1 MAEDFK
7 LIGPYSAYGIAKKY
21 GFKGTEEEWLTSLN
35 GKDGISSTITIG
47 KVTKLPS
54 SYNPSVENRGNEHNA
69 IFDFGIPA
77 PDYSVID
84 YLVNSLF
91 VAPRTGK
98 VYSVNI
104 PKFASNQTTVC
115 DALDDN
121 VGLVCEPSTE
131 EVAGQD
137 DYEDIPLFKWY
148 HCNYKRDEYGHAYP
162 TEIEG
167 MTSGYTTSGNVDVG
181 TIQMVPYVKFVEND
195 DHYVLS
201 ITDSPKEGFSIWPV
215 AKSNNVEYPYVIHST
230 YFSVEGDDS
239 NPRSLPGKKIIR
251 NNSYQNMG
259 SKYGAKGSGYH
270 GAGMERNTWRIL
282 FELVKYKTK
291 SSQTVFSGCTNWNFQ
306 YSAAVKSS
314 EPQSYF
320 PLTNSQAANLEV
332 GGVVS
337 VGYANQSESLDRGQS
352 SVHAYADSVKILSIE
367 DLDGENKAV
376 YLDCDPF
383 TTEDYIYPDG
393 PTVPITLTSMHNYTG
408 ETDGI
413 IGKHDGQKNA
423 NSKWSYRIQGCEY
436 ACGGYTV
443 FSDSVIVVGA
453 SNAKNLYMCGA
464 NDERKTDVTQIKESF
479 KNVGE
484 MAIDGSNDFWI
495 GDVVIDPETGA
506 SYPSVVGSGS
516 STGVGDRVYAGGEI
530 SENSTREWL
539 NGGLLWLGSVAG
551 SSYLNCGGG
560 LTDASWDFLAAD

>member
-1 MAEDFK
+1 MHE
-7 LIGPYSAYGIAKKY
+7 L
-21 GFKGTEEEWLTSLN
+21 E
-35 GKDGISSTITIG
+35 
-47 KVTKLPS
+47 
-54 SYNPSVENRGNEHNA
+54 
-69 IFDFGIPA
+69 
-77 PDYSVID
+77 
-84 YLVNSLF
+84 
-91 VAPRTGK
+91 
-98 VYSVNI
+98 
-104 PKFASNQTTVC
+104 
-115 DALDDN
+115 
-121 VGLVCEPSTE
+121 
-131 EVAGQD
+131 
-137 DYEDIPLFKWY
+137 
-148 HCNYKRDEYGHAYP
+148 
-162 TEIEG
+162 
-167 MTSGYTTSGNVDVG
+167 
-181 TIQMVPYVKFVEND
+181 
-195 DHYVLS
+195 
-201 ITDSPKEGFSIWPV
+201 
-215 AKSNNVEYPYVIHST
+215 
-230 YFSVEGDDS
+230 FSVF
-239 NPRSLPGKKIIR
+239 RC
-251 NNSYQNMG
+251 
-259 SKYGAKGSGYH
+259 SKVFRAP
-270 GAGMERNTWRIL
+270 
-282 FELVKYKTK
+282 EL
-291 SSQTVFSGCTNWNFQ
+291 
-306 YSAAVKSS
+306 
-314 EPQSYF
+314 F

-337 VGYANQSESLDRGQS
+337 VGYADQSESLDRGQS
-352 SVHAYADSVKILSIE
+352 SVHTYADSVKILSIE

-539 NGGLLWLGSVAG
+539 NGGDFRAGSGAG
-551 SSYLNCGGG
+551 SSCLNCGGG
-560 LTDASWDFLAAD
+560 LTYASWNYLAAD

>member
-1 MAEDFK
+1 MADEFK

-21 GFKGTEEEWLTSLN
+21 GYKGTEEEWLASLQ
-35 GKDGISSTITIG
+35 GKDGTSSTISIG

-54 SYNPSVENRGNEHNA
+54 SYDPTVTNSGNEHSA
-69 IFDFGIPA
+69 VFDFGIPA

-98 VYSVNI
+98 VYSVKI

-121 VGLVCEPSTE
+121 IGLVCEPSTE

-167 MTSGYTTSGNVDVG
+167 MTSGYITSGNVDVG

-251 NNSYQNMG
+251 NNSYQNMVT
-259 SKYGAKGSGYH
+259 KYGAKGAGYH

-291 SSQTVFSGCTNWNFQ
+291 SSQTVFPGCTNWNFQ

-352 SVHAYADSVKILSIE
+352 SVHTYADSVKILSIE
-367 DLDGENKAV
+367 DLDGDNKAV

-383 TTEDYIYPDG
+383 TTEDYTYLDG

-408 ETDGI
+408 ETDEI

-464 NDERKTDVTQIKESF
+464 NDERKTDVTQIKASF

-484 MAIDGSNDFWI
+484 MTTDGSNDFWI

-516 STGVGDRVYAGGEI
+516 STGVGDKVYAGGDI
-530 SENSTREWL
+530 AENSTREWL
-539 NGGLLWLGSVAG
+539 NGGGLWYGSGAG
-551 SSYLNCGGG
+551 SSCLVCGGG
-560 LTDASWDFLAAD
+560 LTNAPWNCLAAD

>member
-21 GFKGTEEEWLTSLN
+21 GFKGTEEEWLDSLN
-35 GKDGISSTITIG
+35 GKDGISSSISIG

-54 SYNPSVENRGNEHNA
+54 SYNPSVENSGDEHNA

-98 VYSVNI
+98 VYSVKI

-115 DALDDN
+115 EALDDN
-121 VGLVCEPSTE
+121 IGLVCEPSTE

-181 TIQMVPYVKFVEND
+181 TIQMVPHVKFVEND

-230 YFSVEGDDS
+230 YFSVEGDDR

-259 SKYGAKGSGYH
+259 AKYGAKGSGYH

-291 SSQTVFSGCTNWNFQ
+291 SSQTVFPGCTNWNFQ

-320 PLTNSQAANLEV
+320 PLTSAQAANLEV

-352 SVHAYADSVKILSIE
+352 SVHTYADSVKILSIE

-383 TTEDYIYPDG
+383 TTEDYTYSDG

-464 NDERKTDVTQIKESF
+464 NDERETDVTQIKESF

-506 SYPSVVGSGS
+506 SYPSSVGSGS
-516 STGVGDRVYAGGEI
+516 STGVGDRVYAGGDI
-530 SENSTREWL
+530 AENSTREWL
-539 NGGLLWLGSVAG
+539 NGGYLGYGSSAG
-551 SSYLNCGGG
+551 SSCLNCWYG
-560 LTDASWDFLAAD
+560 LTSAYWHCLAAD

>member
-1 MAEDFK
+1 MSEQYT
-7 LIGPYSAYGIAKKY
+7 LIGPYSAYAIAKKY
-21 GFKGTEEEWLTSLN
+21 GFQGTEEEWLASLK
-35 GKDGISSTITIG
+35 GAQGPAATVKVGA
-47 KVTKLPS
+47 VTKLPS
-54 SYNPSVENRGNEHNA
+54 SYNPTVTNSGDEHNA
-69 IFDFGIPA
+69 VFDFGIPA

-98 VYSVNI
+98 VYSVKI
-104 PKFASNQTTVC
+104 PKFSSNQTTVC

-121 VGLVCEPSTE
+121 IGLVCEPSTE

-167 MTSGYTTSGNVDVG
+167 MTSGYVTSGNVDVG
-181 TIQMVPYVKFVEND
+181 AIQMVPYVKFVEND

-201 ITDSPKEGFSIWPV
+201 ITDSPKEGFDIWPI
-215 AKSNNVEYPYVIHST
+215 AKSNNVEYPYVIHSV
-230 YFSVEGDDS
+230 YFSVEGDDG

-259 SKYGAKGSGYH
+259 TKYGAKGSGYH
-270 GAGMERNTWRIL
+270 GAGMERNTWCIL
-282 FELVKYKTK
+282 FELIKYKTK
-291 SSQTVFSGCTNWNFQ
+291 SSQSVFPGCTNWNFQ
-306 YSAAVKSS
+306 YSASVKSS

-320 PLTNSQAANLEV
+320 PLTSAQAANLEV

-352 SVHAYADSVKILSIE
+352 SVHTYADSVKILRIE

-383 TTEDYIYPDG
+383 TTEDYTYPDG

-495 GDVVIDPETGA
+495 GDIVIDPETGA
-506 SYPSVVGSGS
+506 SYLSSVGSGS
-516 STGVGDRVYAGGEI
+516 NTGVGDRVYAGGEI

-539 NGGLLWLGSVAG
+539 NGGRLGLGSDAG
-551 SSYLNCGGG
+551 SSFLDCWSG
-560 LTDASWDFLAAD
+560 LSNAGWSFLAAD

>member
-1 MAEDFK
+1 MSEQYT
-7 LIGPYSAYGIAKKY
+7 LIGPYSAYAIAKKY
-21 GFKGTEEEWLTSLN
+21 GFQGTEEEWLASLK
-35 GKDGISSTITIG
+35 GAQGPAATVKVGA
-47 KVTKLPS
+47 VTKLPS
-54 SYNPSVENRGNEHNA
+54 SYNPTVTNSGDEHNA
-69 IFDFGIPA
+69 VFDFGIPA

-98 VYSVNI
+98 VYSVKI
-104 PKFASNQTTVC
+104 PKFSSNQTTVC

-121 VGLVCEPSTE
+121 IGLVCEPSTE

-167 MTSGYTTSGNVDVG
+167 MTSGYVTSGNVDVG
-181 TIQMVPYVKFVEND
+181 AIQMVPYVKFVEND

-201 ITDSPKEGFSIWPV
+201 ITDSPKEGFDIWPI
-215 AKSNNVEYPYVIHST
+215 AKSNNVEYPYVIHSV
-230 YFSVEGDDS
+230 YFSVEGDDG

-259 SKYGAKGSGYH
+259 TKYGAKGSGYH
-270 GAGMERNTWRIL
+270 GAGMERNTWCIL
-282 FELVKYKTK
+282 FELIKYKTK
-291 SSQTVFSGCTNWNFQ
+291 SSQSVFPGCTNWNFQ
-306 YSAAVKSS
+306 YSASVKSS

-320 PLTNSQAANLEV
+320 PLTSAQAANLEV

-352 SVHAYADSVKILSIE
+352 SVHTYADSVKILRIE

-383 TTEDYIYPDG
+383 TTEDYTYPDG

-495 GDVVIDPETGA
+495 GDIVIDPETGA
-506 SYPSVVGSGS
+506 SYLSSVGSGS
-516 STGVGDRVYAGGEI
+516 NTGVGDRVYAGGEI

-539 NGGLLWLGSVAG
+539 NGGNLWNGSDAG
-551 SSYLNCGGG
+551 SSCLHCWYG
-560 LTDASWDFLAAD
+560 LSDACWDYLAAD

>member
-1 MAEDFK
+1 MSEQYT
-7 LIGPYSAYGIAKKY
+7 LIGPYSAYAIAKKY
-21 GFKGTEEEWLTSLN
+21 GFQGTEEEWLASLK
-35 GKDGISSTITIG
+35 GAQGPAATVKVGA
-47 KVTKLPS
+47 VTKLPS
-54 SYNPSVENRGNEHNA
+54 SYNPTVTNSGDEHNA
-69 IFDFGIPA
+69 VFDFGIPA

-98 VYSVNI
+98 VYSVKI
-104 PKFASNQTTVC
+104 PKFSSNQTTVC

-121 VGLVCEPSTE
+121 IGLVCEPSTE

-167 MTSGYTTSGNVDVG
+167 MTSGYVTSGNVDVG
-181 TIQMVPYVKFVEND
+181 AIQMVPYVKFVEND

-201 ITDSPKEGFSIWPV
+201 ITDSPKEGFDIWPI
-215 AKSNNVEYPYVIHST
+215 AKSNNVEYPYVIHSV
-230 YFSVEGDDS
+230 YFSVEGDDG

-259 SKYGAKGSGYH
+259 TKYGAKGSGYH
-270 GAGMERNTWRIL
+270 GAGMERNTWCIL
-282 FELVKYKTK
+282 FELIKYKTK
-291 SSQTVFSGCTNWNFQ
+291 SSQSVFPGCTNWNFQ
-306 YSAAVKSS
+306 YSASVKSS

-320 PLTNSQAANLEV
+320 PLTSAQAANLEV

-352 SVHAYADSVKILSIE
+352 SVHTYADSVKILRIE

-383 TTEDYIYPDG
+383 TTEDYTYPDG

-495 GDVVIDPETGA
+495 GDIVIDPETGA
-506 SYPSVVGSGS
+506 SYLSSVGSGS
-516 STGVGDRVYAGGEI
+516 NTGVGDRVYAGGEI

-539 NGGLLWLGSVAG
+539 NGGSLWVGSAAG
-551 SSYLNCGGG
+551 SSCLHCGNC
-560 LTDASWDFLAAD
+560 LSDAYWLYLAAD